1 MANSLTANPLIIDTA
16 ATITFGRPLLARRI
30 DWIGAATVGNAATI
44 TDLPG
49 NVRASGKAAVVSQT
63 VVLWDGSSGRLALKS
78 PFVVSVI
85 NSGQMLIWY

>member
-30 DWIGAATVGNAATI
+30 DWIGAATIGNAVVI

-49 NVRASGKAAVVSQT
+49 NVRAQGFAPVVNQP

-78 PFVVSVI
+78 PFVVSTI
-85 NSGQMLIWY
+85 QSGKLMIWY